1 MPAFSN
7 KSFEELR
14 AEDYSM
20 GNKGS
25 PEKRESL
32 FWQLPP
38 PTLGPSIKDTSNL
51 PTAFIGMPLPPSAS
65 APFSSKKI
73 ESERKATAQR
83 QEAVQ
88 GIKRLAEQ
96 LEKSAAVSDVFAVNS
111 ILYQINALTAPFG
124 FPLTPAATPSVTTD
138 PSAAS
143 GAAAGTLTATTT
155 SIPAEVASIGQ
166 QAEGFFSNRR
176 YYVLG
181 KFVSFVEDVM
191 HEFKVPFNYYHP
203 LWEEANWRYF
213 VVHNRIFRI
222 ASRIISM
229 PF

>member
-1 MPAFSN
+1 
-7 KSFEELR
+7 
-14 AEDYSM
+14 M

-65 APFSSKKI
+65 APFSSKKF

-88 GIKRLAEQ
+88 GIKSLAEQ
-96 LEKSAAVSDVFAVNS
+96 LEKSAALSDVFAVNS

-124 FPLTPAATPSVTTD
+124 FPLTPAATLAVTTD
-138 PSAAS
+138 SSAAS
-143 GAAAGTLTATTT
+143 GAAAGTPAATTT
-155 SIPAEVASIGQ
+155 PSIPAEVASIGQ